1 MPSSRP
7 MALFFLGIALLV
19 VGLVL
24 ILAGGTI
31 ARAMSSQPGFPA
43 NRRPPNLRALG
54 FLALVAGI
62 VLPIATS
69 VRIIGATEVG
79 IPVTF
84 GKIGKPLN
92 PGFNIVL
99 PWTEITSFSTRLQV
113 SDMNRGGG
121 EGDRLGDDSVTVLSS
136 EGGELNLDV
145 TVRYTVRSS
154 EAANLFRRVRSMEG
168 VRDII
173 VRPETRSLMRNVYS
187 RYTAEEGYTTKREAI
202 ERVVFDE
209 LKVRLERQGLIL
221 DEVAVRD
228 IRPAEQILQAINR
241 KLEATQSAERAKIE
255 QQRLLTEAET
265 RRRVAET
272 DKQARVIAAQ
282 GEAEANGILQESLTP
297 ELLKARE
304 IEAIANN
311 RNAVIYPYGQPVT
324 PIVDARGSAAPTT
337 VAPSDTDSD
346 TNQ

>member
-1 MPSSRP
+1 
-7 MALFFLGIALLV
+7 MALFFLGIALFV

-24 ILAGGTI
+24 VLGGGAI
-31 ARAMSSQPGFPA
+31 ARSMAQQPGFPA

-54 FLALVAGI
+54 LLALVAGVVI
-62 VLPIATS
+62 PVATS
-69 VRIIGATEVG
+69 VRVIGATEVG

-99 PWTEITSFSTRLQV
+99 PWTEITAFSTRLQV
-113 SDMNRGGG
+113 SDMNRNSG
-121 EGDRLGDDSVTVLSS
+121 EGDRNGDDSVTVLSS
-136 EGGELNLDV
+136 EGGELNIDV
-145 TVRYTVRSS
+145 TVRYAVQPNR
-154 EAANLFRRVRSMEG
+154 AADLFRRVRSMEG

-187 RYTAEEGYTTKREAI
+187 RYTAEQGYTTEREKI
-202 ERVVFDE
+202 ERIVFEE
-209 LKVRLERQGLIL
+209 LAAKLKPQGLLL
-221 DEVAVRD
+221 DEVSVRD
-228 IRPAEQILQAINR
+228 IRPADQILQAINR
-241 KLEATQSAERAKIE
+241 KLEATQAAERAKIE
-255 QQRLLTEAET
+255 QSRALTEAET

-282 GEAEANGILQESLTP
+282 GEAEANSILQETLSP

-311 RNAVIYPYGQPVT
+311 GNTVLYPFGQPIS
-324 PIVDARGSAAPTT
+324 PFVDTRGTARTPTT
-337 VAPSDTDSD
+337 TVQPGTEPEP
-346 TNQ
+346 TTQP